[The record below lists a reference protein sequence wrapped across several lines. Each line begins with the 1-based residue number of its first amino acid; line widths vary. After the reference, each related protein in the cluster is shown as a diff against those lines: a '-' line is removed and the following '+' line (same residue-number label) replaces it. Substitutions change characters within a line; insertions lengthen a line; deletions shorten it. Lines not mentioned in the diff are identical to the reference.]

1 MLSNHSAFAQM
12 NRLRTELDR
21 VFGSDTAAWG
31 RPAASPPV
39 NVWEDEQAF
48 FVEAELP
55 GMSMEDLEIYVQEG
69 DELSIKGDRKEPEL
83 KDGSW
88 RRRERGFGAFSRSFK
103 LSSDVDVDN
112 VSADFV
118 NGVLT
123 IRLPK
128 SESVKPRKIEINVAN

>member
-1 MLSNHSAFAQM
+1 MLSNQSAFAQM
-12 NRLRTELDR
+12 NRLRTEIDR
-21 VFGSDTAAWG
+21 VFGTDTATWG
-31 RPAASPPV
+31 GPAASPPV
-39 NVWEDEQAF
+39 NVWEDEQAL

-69 DELSIKGDRKEPEL
+69 DELSIKGSRKEPEL

-88 RRRERGFGAFSRSFK
+88 RRRERGFGEFSRSFK

-128 SESVKPRKIEINVAN
+128 SEAVKPRRIEINVPK